1 MFNQNSALTHKN
13 SESTGQTGK
22 KEFKLCQEQLRQKEM
37 YGIEEEIM
45 GLGYQAVAGLDE
57 AGRGPLAGPVV
68 AAAVI
73 LSPQVFIPGINDSKK
88 LTPERRIRIYQEI
101 TANGLPYAIGEAGV
115 DEIDDLN
122 ILQASRLAMLRA
134 VENLPVKPDFLLID
148 GYAWPGIDLPHR
160 GVIKGDAKS
169 LSIAASSIIA
179 KVTRD
184 QMMEEL
190 DQVYPE
196 YGFAKHK
203 GYATAEHIKAIS
215 NYGLSPVHRRSF
227 HLRHKQQSLDLE
239 A

>member
-1 MFNQNSALTHKN
+1 MSGEKTMGSKENPEGKGRTRT
-13 SESTGQTGK
+13 ES
-22 KEFKLCQEQLRQKEM
+22 KLRQERLRQKAM
-37 YGIEEEIM
+37 YWMEEEVM

-73 LSPQVFIPGINDSKK
+73 LCPQVFIPGINDSKK
-88 LTPERRIRIYQEI
+88 LSPERRTRIYQEI
-101 TANGLPYAIGEAGV
+101 VESGLPYAVGEAGV
-115 DEIDDLN
+115 EEIDRLN

-134 VENLPVKPDFLLID
+134 VENLPRKADYLLID
-148 GYAWPGIDLPHR
+148 GYAWPGISLPHR
-160 GVIKGDAKS
+160 GVIKGDTKS
-169 LSIAASSIIA
+169 LSIAAASIVA

-184 QMMEEL
+184 RMMEEL
-190 DQVYPE
+190 DQAYPE

-215 NYGLSPVHRRSF
+215 LYGLSPVHRKSF
-227 HLRHKQQSLDLE
+227 HLRSKQQPLDLE